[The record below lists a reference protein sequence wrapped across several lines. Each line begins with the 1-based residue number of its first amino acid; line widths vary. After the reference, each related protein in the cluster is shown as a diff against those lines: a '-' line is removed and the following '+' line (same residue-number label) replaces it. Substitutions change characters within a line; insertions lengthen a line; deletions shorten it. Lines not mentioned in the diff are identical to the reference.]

1 LTPGSGTLTGGNAE
15 GKGCFGL
22 GNRFVR
28 FVHRFPRQIDPA
40 AVNGRLE
47 DVSETLPMRSR
58 LAIAAGRAASAA
70 SRAVGRGRGQVIGGR
85 VMLKIDPSLV
95 QRLASS
101 MQVTAVSATN
111 GKSTTTRMIAE
122 ALRTLGPVAHNLT
135 GANMAAGVV
144 TALSSSRQ
152 ARFAALEVDEAH
164 LPSVA
169 AATAASQL
177 VLMNLSRDQLD
188 RGSEVRMLA
197 ERWRAMAQDLGPQ
210 VEVVA
215 NADDPMVAWAASAA
229 PNVTWVGCGQW
240 WGEDSA
246 LCPNCG
252 ATLDRSGA
260 SWSCPQCGFARPDA
274 RWYLTPDAAE
284 VVTPTATVRP
294 QLALPGR
301 FNVANAAIALAA
313 VSARGV
319 ALDAALAAFAQVTDV
334 DGRYVRSSVEGH
346 EARLLL
352 GKNPASWTEMMQ
364 LVADSPALL
373 VTVLNARGADG
384 RDPSWIW
391 DVPVEE
397 WAGRPCWVAGERR
410 FDLAVRLDTAGLEV
424 LGVSLDPLA
433 AVEQAAPGQALDVVA
448 NYTAF
453 QELRARVVK

>member
-1 LTPGSGTLTGGNAE
+1 ML
-15 GKGCFGL
+15 
-22 GNRFVR
+22 
-28 FVHRFPRQIDPA
+28 
-40 AVNGRLE
+40 AV
-47 DVSETLPMRSR
+47 
-58 LAIAAGRAASAA
+58 
-70 SRAVGRGRGQVIGGR
+70 
-85 VMLKIDPSLV
+85 DPSLLR
-95 QRLASS
+95 RLAAP

-135 GANMAAGVV
+135 GANMAAGVA
-144 TALSSSRQ
+144 TALAASRR

-164 LPSVA
+164 LAAVA
-169 AATAASQL
+169 QATGATQL

-197 ERWRAMAQDLGPQ
+197 ERWRALAAGLAAEVQ
-210 VEVVA
+210 VIA

-240 WGEDSA
+240 WTQDSA

-252 ATLDRSGA
+252 AALQRAPG
-260 SWSCPQCGFARPDA
+260 SWACPDCGLARPETE
-274 RWYLTPDAAE
+274 WFISSDAAE
-284 VVTPTATVRP
+284 VVTPQGSVRP
-294 QLALPGR
+294 RLALPGR
-301 FNVANAAIALAA
+301 FNVANAAVALAA

-319 ALDAALAAFAQVTDV
+319 AADAALEAFAKVTDV
-334 DGRYVRSSVEGH
+334 DGRYARTSVGGH

-364 LVADSPALL
+364 LVAGSPALL

-391 DVPVEE
+391 DVPFED
-397 WAGRPCWVAGERR
+397 WAGRSCWVAGERR

-433 AVEQAAPGQALDVVA
+433 AWEQAAPGQGLDVVA

-453 QELRARVVK
+453 QELRARVVR

>member
-1 LTPGSGTLTGGNAE
+1 
-15 GKGCFGL
+15 
-22 GNRFVR
+22 
-28 FVHRFPRQIDPA
+28 
-40 AVNGRLE
+40 
-47 DVSETLPMRSR
+47 
-58 LAIAAGRAASAA
+58 
-70 SRAVGRGRGQVIGGR
+70 
-85 VMLKIDPSLV
+85 MLKLDPSLV
-95 QRLASS
+95 ARLSAS

-122 ALRTLGPVAHNLT
+122 ALRTIGPVAHNLT
-135 GANMAAGVV
+135 GANMAAGVA
-144 TALSSSRQ
+144 TALAANPEAS
-152 ARFAALEVDEAH
+152 FAALEVDEAH
-164 LPSVA
+164 LPAVA
-169 AATAASQL
+169 EATAASQL

-197 ERWRAMAQDLGPQ
+197 GRWREMAAGLVPA

-215 NADDPMVAWAASAA
+215 NADDPMVAWAAGAA

-240 WGEDSA
+240 WTEDSA

-252 ATLDRSGA
+252 ANLERPASG
-260 SWSCPQCGFARPDA
+260 WVCPRCGLARPQTDWQIGDDA
-274 RWYLTPDAAE
+274 VTI
-284 VVTPTATVRP
+284 VTPFGSVRP

-319 ALDAALAAFAQVTDV
+319 TMEPALGAFAQVRDV
-334 DGRYVRSSVEGH
+334 DGRYVRTSIEGH

-364 LVADSPALL
+364 LVTDSPALL

-391 DVPVEE
+391 DVPFED

-433 AVEQAAPGQALDVVA
+433 AAAQVAPGQALDIVA

-453 QELRARVVK
+453 QEIRARVAK

>member
-1 LTPGSGTLTGGNAE
+1 
-15 GKGCFGL
+15 
-22 GNRFVR
+22 
-28 FVHRFPRQIDPA
+28 
-40 AVNGRLE
+40 
-47 DVSETLPMRSR
+47 
-58 LAIAAGRAASAA
+58 
-70 SRAVGRGRGQVIGGR
+70 VIGGR
-85 VMLKIDPSLV
+85 VMLKVDPSLLR
-95 QRLASS
+95 RLSAS
-101 MQVTAVSATN
+101 MRVTAVSATN

-122 ALRTLGPVAHNLT
+122 ALAALGPVAHNST
-135 GANMAAGVV
+135 GANMAAGVA
-144 TALSSSRQ
+144 TALAANRR

-164 LPSVA
+164 LPAVA
-169 AATAASQL
+169 EATGATQL

-197 ERWRAMAQDLGPQ
+197 ERWRAFAEGLGPEVQ
-210 VEVVA
+210 VVA

-229 PNVTWVGCGQW
+229 PTVTWVGCGQW
-240 WGEDSA
+240 WTEDSA

-252 ATLDRSGA
+252 APLVRPEG

-274 RWYLTPDAAE
+274 AWFVTPDAVE
-284 VVTPTATVRP
+284 VVTPSGAVRP
-294 QLALPGR
+294 RLALPGR

-319 ALDAALAAFAQVTDV
+319 GTDVALDAFTQVTDV

-391 DVPVEE
+391 DVPFED

-453 QELRARVVK
+453 QELRARVVR

>member
-1 LTPGSGTLTGGNAE
+1 
-15 GKGCFGL
+15 
-22 GNRFVR
+22 
-28 FVHRFPRQIDPA
+28 
-40 AVNGRLE
+40 
-47 DVSETLPMRSR
+47 
-58 LAIAAGRAASAA
+58 
-70 SRAVGRGRGQVIGGR
+70 VIGGR
-85 VMLKIDPSLV
+85 VMLKIDPSLLR
-95 QRLASS
+95 RLAAP
-101 MQVTAVSATN
+101 MRVTAVSATN

-122 ALRTLGPVAHNLT
+122 ALRTAGSVAHNST
-135 GANMAAGVV
+135 GANMAAGVA
-144 TALSSSRQ
+144 TALATNRR
-152 ARFAALEVDEAH
+152 AAFAAIEVDEAH
-164 LPSVA
+164 LPAVA
-169 AATAASQL
+169 QSTGASQL

-197 ERWRAMAQDLGPQ
+197 ERWHSMAAALGPD
-210 VEVVA
+210 VEVIA

-240 WGEDSA
+240 WTEDSA
-246 LCPNCG
+246 LCPSCG
-252 ATLDRSGA
+252 ASLTRTA
-260 SWSCPQCGFARPDA
+260 ANWACQRCGLSRPETA
-274 RWYLTPDAAE
+274 WFILPDAAQI
-284 VVTPTATVRP
+284 VTPSGTVRP

-313 VSARGV
+313 VTARGV
-319 ALDAALAAFAQVTDV
+319 GTDSALDAFGRVNDV
-334 DGRYVRSSVEGH
+334 DGRYVRASVEGH

-364 LVADSPALL
+364 LVAGSPALL

-391 DVPVEE
+391 DVPFED

-433 AVEQAAPGQALDVVA
+433 ATAEAAPGQGLDIVA

-453 QELRARVVK
+453 QELRGQVVK